1 MNNEMTPNKE
11 QQLAWIKQALILD
24 GFEELNF
31 PAMTYKKEIK
41 KEVYVMINLK
51 EKLEPFFMVVGNRI
65 DEDDEAGTLAKVA
78 TLIVEAMTG
87 AQPTRKDSE
96 EVIGDVPPVEEP
108 VTYDHSVQNE
118 TEKMKDDGPSEN
130 AVPDIQKPAKNINS
144 DAESVKNDDSVVS
157 NMPTV
162 HKAPVK
168 MTQFTPTGTM
178 IKNMQFGLKEIGAI
192 KIGGPGE
199 EKQGKNGPYRLP
211 VKFDH
216 FLVNTKHKDAQ
227 GNFIPDAAIMEAI
240 GQDAKEIDVCLL
252 YNDPTLNFYTQYN
265 EYKGGK
271 RMCSGDG
278 EHATKEDGTKLI
290 CDPDTCPTFKAKKCK
305 ANGILSV
312 VLPDA
317 PRLGGVYKFRT
328 TSFNSIRSILSSMF
342 FLQSLT
348 GGVLANIP
356 LKLTVAPQSVNPV
369 SSPTAQTIYVVN
381 LEYAGTVDDLHKQTV
396 ALMTE
401 RATMQHKIAE
411 LESQAR
417 AALSVPESAE
427 EIQDVQAEFY
437 TEVEE

>member
-1 MNNEMTPNKE
+1 MPGTKDETIPDKN
-11 QQLAWIKQALILD
+11 QQIVWIKQALILD

-41 KEVYVMINLK
+41 KETYVMINLK

-65 DEDDEAGTLAKVA
+65 DEDDEAGTLAAVA
-78 TLIVEAMTG
+78 TLIVNAMDG
-87 AQPTRKDSE
+87 QMPTTKNAD
-96 EVIGDVPPVEEP
+96 EVIGEDVPPVEN
-108 VTYDHSVQNE
+108 VSSDT
-118 TEKMKDDGPSEN
+118 
-130 AVPDIQKPAKNINS
+130 QKPAKNINS
-144 DAESVKNDDSVVS
+144 DAESVKNDDSAIE
-157 NMPTV
+157 NIPTV
-162 HKAPVK
+162 HKPPVK

-216 FLVNTKHKDAQ
+216 FIVNTKHKDAS
-227 GNFIPDAAIMEAI
+227 GNFIPDTAIMKSI
-240 GQDAKEIDVCLL
+240 GQEAKEIDVCLL

-265 EYKGGK
+265 EYRGGK

-348 GGVLANIP
+348 GGILANIP
-356 LKLTVAPQSVNPV
+356 LKLTVSPQTVNPV
-369 SSPTAQTIYVVN
+369 DSPTAQTIYVVN
-381 LEYAGTVDDLHKQTV
+381 LEYAGTVDDLHRQTV

-401 RATMQHKIAE
+401 RASMQHKIAE

-417 AALSVPESAE
+417 VALGMPESAE
-427 EIQDVQAEFY
+427 EIQDVTAEFY
-437 TEVEE
+437 PDTE

>member
-1 MNNEMTPNKE
+1 MTDKIEYDPTPE
-11 QQLAWIKQALILD
+11 QQLVWIQEALIQD
-24 GFEELNF
+24 GFERMSISSSQNSYF
-31 PAMTYKKEIK
+31 
-41 KEVYVMINLK
+41 KEVRDNVAIVVNLDDGK
-51 EKLEPFFMVVGNRI
+51 HDISFLAFGKRV
-65 DEDDEAGTLAKVA
+65 DEDKDNMLAKVE
-78 TLIVEAMTG
+78 TLIAEAMTG
-87 AQPTRKDSE
+87 VMPTQNNTD
-96 EVIGDVPPVEEP
+96 EVIGDVVSPVEIPDEP
-108 VTYDHSVQNE
+108 EVQAMPEPIPELNP
-118 TEKMKDDGPSEN
+118 T
-130 AVPDIQKPAKNINS
+130 A
-144 DAESVKNDDSVVS
+144 DSVVS
-157 NMPTV
+157 QNIPTV
-162 HKAPVK
+162 HKAPIK

-216 FLVNTKHKDAQ
+216 FVVNTKNKDAQ
-227 GNFIPDAAIMEAI
+227 GNFIPDAAIMKTI
-240 GQDAKEIDVCLL
+240 GHEAKEIDVCLL
-252 YNDPTLNFYTQYN
+252 YNDPTLNFYTRYN

-278 EHATKEDGTKLI
+278 EHATKEDGSKLI

-312 VLPDA
+312 VLPAA

-348 GGVLANIP
+348 GGILANIP
-356 LKLTVAPQSVNPV
+356 LKLTVSPQSVNPV
-369 SSPTAQTIYVVN
+369 GSPTAQTIYVVN
-381 LEYAGTVDDLHKQTV
+381 LEYAGTVDDLHRQTV

-417 AALSVPESAE
+417 VALGMPESAE
-427 EIQDVQAEFY
+427 EILDVENEFY
-437 TEVEE
+437 PEVM